1 MILINLIHDP
11 SQMKSLILMIMTHLK
26 FGTWFSSW
34 PISNQVMISN
44 KWSWPIWNFWEKC
57 KRAHTH
63 THTHPP
69 KWVLLLSISWPHV
82 IIYKPSQSIKDNEC
96 KHVGWWWV
104 YPWPKPMTIDN
115 PIRVSGLLWVG
126 TKLTYLLV
134 HLLMDYMLVGYLLA
148 DHLLANHLLANH
160 LLW

>member
-1 MILINLIHDP
+1 
-11 SQMKSLILMIMTHLK
+11 MTHLK
-26 FGTWFSSW
+26 WSHWSW
-34 PISNQVMISN
+34 WSWHISNLVHDSHHDPFQIKS
-44 KWSWPIWNFWEKC
+44 WSPINDHDPSEIFEKS
-57 KRAHTH
+57 ASAHTHTH

-148 DHLLANHLLANH
+148 DHLLTNHLLANH